1 MQWPF
6 RRAASGL
13 LLVTITVPLVN
24 KNISGCREGLS
35 LNKINDMKHKWTG
48 LFAGVLLMFRIGL
61 PAQSPASHPE
71 PSPAP
76 NPAPSPAGSWSYYGR
91 DAGGQRY
98 TSVRQINDRNVDRLT
113 VAWTYRTGELDTY
126 AGTHAL
132 EKACFETTPILIGRS
147 LYFTTASDR
156 VIAVDA
162 ATGQQHWVYDPKVD
176 LNGDYSEFSSRGVAA
191 WPAGER
197 PRERSPF
204 EGKADPGS
212 DSLRLFVGTID
223 GRLIALNAHTG
234 HPITAFGDKGT
245 IDLRAGLGKD
255 IQETS
260 PPAVIGDLVIVGS
273 AIGDNQ
279 RFDEASGAIR
289 AYSVHTGQL
298 IWAWDP
304 IPRNPADSAYATW
317 NGPKAH
323 QTGAANAWSILST
336 DPARDL
342 VFIPTSCPSP
352 DYYGGMRIG
361 SNLYANSLVALRAST
376 GQLVWSFQVVHHD
389 IWDFDIAAQPVL
401 IDFPVGPRT
410 IPAVVIGTKMG
421 FIYVLDRETGKPL
434 LPVEERPVPASTLP
448 GEQAWPTQHFPVR
461 PAPLG
466 LQSMS
471 ADSAWGLTPEDLAEA
486 KRRIAQLRYE
496 GPFTPP
502 GFQGTIMAP
511 GNVGGIHWGGM
522 CYDPVGGILYTNIN
536 RVAAVIRM
544 MPRDEVDS
552 LRKENPETLRGE
564 IGWQR
569 GTPYIMKR
577 DYLVKRNDQG
587 AITSLQTKPPW
598 GTLVAIDLH
607 SGVKKWE
614 VALGFMLD
622 PTKYPE
628 ARQWGSLNFG
638 GAIVTGGH
646 LIFVAAS
653 MDGYFRAFDSRTG
666 KVLWEYGLP
675 ASGQATPM
683 SYVLDG
689 RQYVVIAAGGHGK
702 LGTKQGDY
710 LMAFALPAP

>member
-1 MQWPF
+1 MPHRLIYF
-6 RRAASGL
+6 AIAL
-13 LLVTITVPLVN
+13 IAFPLVG
-24 KNISGCREGLS
+24 IAQG
-35 LNKINDMKHKWTG
+35 TG
-48 LFAGVLLMFRIGL
+48 
-61 PAQSPASHPE
+61 
-71 PSPAP
+71 
-76 NPAPSPAGSWSYYGR
+76 WSYYGQ
-91 DAGGQRY
+91 DAGGRRY
-98 TSVRQINDRNVDRLT
+98 TALQQINAGNVSRLKL
-113 VAWTYRTGELDTY
+113 AWTYRTGELATY
-126 AGTHAL
+126 AGTNAL

-147 LYFTTASDR
+147 LYFSTASDR
-156 VIAVDA
+156 VISVDA

-191 WPAGER
+191 WPAKR
-197 PRERSPF
+197 TSDTRS
-204 EGKADPGS
+204 GS
-212 DSLRLFVGTID
+212 AVVGPDRNAGRDSLRLFIGTID
-223 GRLIALNAHTG
+223 GRLIALDAHTG
-234 HPITAFGDKGT
+234 HPLTAFGDNGT
-245 IDLRAGLGKD
+245 INLRAGVGKD

-279 RFDEASGAIR
+279 RFDEAPGVIR

-304 IPRNPADSAYATW
+304 IPRDPADSAYATW
-317 NGPKAH
+317 IGPKAH
-323 QTGAANAWSILST
+323 RTGAANAWSILST
-336 DPARDL
+336 DAARDL
-342 VFIPTSCPSP
+342 VFVPTSCPSP
-352 DYYGGMRIG
+352 DYYGGERLG
-361 SNLYANSLVALRAST
+361 SNLHANSLVALRAST
-376 GQLVWSFQVVHHD
+376 GKLVWSFQVVHHD
-389 IWDFDIAAQPVL
+389 LWDFDIAAQPVL
-401 IDFPVGPRT
+401 IDFPIGSGTV
-410 IPAVVIGTKMG
+410 PAVVIGTKMG

-448 GEQAWPTQHFPVR
+448 GEQAWPTQPFPVK

-466 LQSMS
+466 LQSVTV
-471 ADSAWGLTPEDLAEA
+471 ADAWGPTPEDLADA
-486 KRRIAQLRYE
+486 KRRIAQLRFE

-522 CYDPVGGILYTNIN
+522 CYDPVAGILYTNVN
-536 RVAAVIRM
+536 RLAAVIRM
-544 MPRDEVDS
+544 MPREQVDS
-552 LRKENPETLRGE
+552 LRKENPESLRGE

-587 AITSLQTKPPW
+587 VVTFLQTKPPW
-598 GTLVAIDLH
+598 GTLVAIDLR
-607 SGVKKWE
+607 SGAKKWE
-614 VALGFMLD
+614 VPLGYMLD
-622 PTKYPE
+622 PAKYPE
-628 ARQWGSLNFG
+628 SREWGSLNFG

-653 MDGYFRAFDSRTG
+653 MDSHFRAFDSRTG
-666 KVLWEYGLP
+666 KVLWEYALP

-683 SYVLDG
+683 SYELDG

>member
-1 MQWPF
+1 MPHRLIHF
-6 RRAASGL
+6 AIAL
-13 LLVTITVPLVN
+13 IAFPLVG
-24 KNISGCREGLS
+24 IAQG
-35 LNKINDMKHKWTG
+35 TG
-48 LFAGVLLMFRIGL
+48 
-61 PAQSPASHPE
+61 
-71 PSPAP
+71 
-76 NPAPSPAGSWSYYGR
+76 WSYYGQ
-91 DAGGQRY
+91 DAGGRRY
-98 TSVRQINDRNVDRLT
+98 TALQQINAGNVSRLKL
-113 VAWTYRTGELDTY
+113 AWTYRTGELATY
-126 AGTHAL
+126 AGTNAL

-147 LYFTTASDR
+147 LYFSTASDR
-156 VIAVDA
+156 VISVEA

-191 WPAGER
+191 WPAKR
-197 PRERSPF
+197 TSDTRS
-204 EGKADPGS
+204 GS
-212 DSLRLFVGTID
+212 AVVGPDRNAGRDSLRLFIGTID
-223 GRLIALNAHTG
+223 GRLIALDAHTG
-234 HPITAFGDKGT
+234 HPLTAFGDNGT
-245 IDLRAGLGKD
+245 INLRAGVGKD

-279 RFDEASGAIR
+279 RFDEAPGVIR

-304 IPRNPADSAYATW
+304 IPRDPADSAYVTW

-323 QTGAANAWSILST
+323 RTGAANAWSILST

-352 DYYGGMRIG
+352 DYYGGERLG
-361 SNLYANSLVALRAST
+361 SNLHANSLVALRAST
-376 GQLVWSFQVVHHD
+376 GKLVWSFQVVHHD
-389 IWDFDIAAQPVL
+389 LWDFDIAAQPVL
-401 IDFPVGPRT
+401 IDFPIGSGTV
-410 IPAVVIGTKMG
+410 PAVVIGTKMG

-448 GEQAWPTQHFPVR
+448 GEQAWPTQPFPVK

-466 LQSMS
+466 LQSVTV
-471 ADSAWGLTPEDLAEA
+471 ADAWGPTPEDLADA
-486 KRRIAQLRYE
+486 KRRIAQLRFE

-522 CYDPVGGILYTNIN
+522 CYDPVAGILYTNVN
-536 RVAAVIRM
+536 RLAAVIRM
-544 MPRDEVDS
+544 MPREQVDS
-552 LRKENPETLRGE
+552 LRKENPESLRGE

-587 AITSLQTKPPW
+587 VVTFLQTKPPW
-598 GTLVAIDLH
+598 GTLVAIDLR
-607 SGVKKWE
+607 SGAKKWE
-614 VALGFMLD
+614 VPLGYMLD
-622 PTKYPE
+622 PAKYPE
-628 ARQWGSLNFG
+628 SREWGSLNFG

-653 MDGYFRAFDSRTG
+653 MDSHFRAFDSRTG
-666 KVLWEYGLP
+666 KVLWEYALP

-683 SYVLDG
+683 SYELDG

>member
-1 MQWPF
+1 MPHRLIHF
-6 RRAASGL
+6 AIAL
-13 LLVTITVPLVN
+13 IAFPLVG
-24 KNISGCREGLS
+24 IAQG
-35 LNKINDMKHKWTG
+35 TG
-48 LFAGVLLMFRIGL
+48 
-61 PAQSPASHPE
+61 
-71 PSPAP
+71 
-76 NPAPSPAGSWSYYGR
+76 WSYYGQ
-91 DAGGQRY
+91 DAGGRRY
-98 TSVRQINDRNVDRLT
+98 TALQQINAGNVSRLKL
-113 VAWTYRTGELDTY
+113 AWTYRTGELATY
-126 AGTHAL
+126 AGTNAL

-147 LYFTTASDR
+147 LYFSTASDR
-156 VIAVDA
+156 VISVDA

-191 WPAGER
+191 WPAKRTSEGTSDT
-197 PRERSPF
+197 RS
-204 EGKADPGS
+204 GS
-212 DSLRLFVGTID
+212 AVVGPDRNAGRDSLRLFIGTID
-223 GRLIALNAHTG
+223 GRLIALDAHTG
-234 HPITAFGDKGT
+234 HPLTAFGDNGT
-245 IDLRAGLGKD
+245 INLRAGVGKD

-279 RFDEASGAIR
+279 RFDEAPGVIR

-304 IPRNPADSAYATW
+304 IPRDPADSAYATW
-317 NGPKAH
+317 IGPKAH
-323 QTGAANAWSILST
+323 RTGAANAWSILST
-336 DPARDL
+336 DAARDL
-342 VFIPTSCPSP
+342 VFVPTSCPSP
-352 DYYGGMRIG
+352 DYYGGERLG
-361 SNLYANSLVALRAST
+361 SNLHANSLVALRAST
-376 GQLVWSFQVVHHD
+376 GKLVWSFQVVHHD
-389 IWDFDIAAQPVL
+389 LWDFDIAAQPVL
-401 IDFPVGPRT
+401 IDFPIGSGTV
-410 IPAVVIGTKMG
+410 PAVVIGTKMG

-448 GEQAWPTQHFPVR
+448 GEQAWPTQPFPVK

-466 LQSMS
+466 LQSVTV
-471 ADSAWGLTPEDLAEA
+471 ADAWGPTPEDLADA
-486 KRRIAQLRYE
+486 KRRIAQLRFE

-522 CYDPVGGILYTNIN
+522 CYDPVAGILYTNVN
-536 RVAAVIRM
+536 RLAAVIRM
-544 MPRDEVDS
+544 MPREQVDS
-552 LRKENPETLRGE
+552 LRKENPESLRGE

-587 AITSLQTKPPW
+587 VVTFLQTKPPW
-598 GTLVAIDLH
+598 GTLVAIDLR
-607 SGVKKWE
+607 SGAKKWE
-614 VALGFMLD
+614 VPLGYMLD
-622 PTKYPE
+622 PAKYPE
-628 ARQWGSLNFG
+628 SREWGSLNFG

-653 MDGYFRAFDSRTG
+653 MDSHFRAFDSRTG
-666 KVLWEYGLP
+666 KVLWEYALP

-683 SYVLDG
+683 SYELDG

>member
-1 MQWPF
+1 MPHRLIHF
-6 RRAASGL
+6 AIAL
-13 LLVTITVPLVN
+13 IAFPLVG
-24 KNISGCREGLS
+24 IAQG
-35 LNKINDMKHKWTG
+35 TG
-48 LFAGVLLMFRIGL
+48 
-61 PAQSPASHPE
+61 
-71 PSPAP
+71 
-76 NPAPSPAGSWSYYGR
+76 WSYYGQ
-91 DAGGQRY
+91 DAGGRRY
-98 TSVRQINDRNVDRLT
+98 TALQQINAGNVSRLKL
-113 VAWTYRTGELDTY
+113 AWTYRTGELATY
-126 AGTHAL
+126 AGTNAL

-147 LYFTTASDR
+147 LYFSTASDR
-156 VIAVDA
+156 VISVDA

-191 WPAGER
+191 WPAKR
-197 PRERSPF
+197 TSDTRS
-204 EGKADPGS
+204 GS
-212 DSLRLFVGTID
+212 AVVGPDRNAGRDSLRLFIGTID
-223 GRLIALNAHTG
+223 GRLIALDAHTG
-234 HPITAFGDKGT
+234 HPLTAFGDNGT
-245 IDLRAGLGKD
+245 INLRAGVGKD

-279 RFDEASGAIR
+279 RFDEAPGVIR

-304 IPRNPADSAYATW
+304 IPRDPADSAYVTW

-323 QTGAANAWSILST
+323 RTGAANAWSILST
-336 DPARDL
+336 DAARDL
-342 VFIPTSCPSP
+342 VFVPTSCPSP
-352 DYYGGMRIG
+352 DYYGGERLG
-361 SNLYANSLVALRAST
+361 SNLHANSLVALRAST
-376 GQLVWSFQVVHHD
+376 GKLVWSFQVVHHD
-389 IWDFDIAAQPVL
+389 LWDFDIAAQPVL
-401 IDFPVGPRT
+401 IDFPIGSGTV
-410 IPAVVIGTKMG
+410 PAVVIGTKMG

-448 GEQAWPTQHFPVR
+448 GEQAWPTQPFPVK

-466 LQSMS
+466 LQSVTV
-471 ADSAWGLTPEDLAEA
+471 ADAWGPTPEDLADA
-486 KRRIAQLRYE
+486 KRRIAQLRFE

-522 CYDPVGGILYTNIN
+522 CYDPVAGILYTNVN
-536 RVAAVIRM
+536 RLAAVIRM
-544 MPRDEVDS
+544 MPREQVDS
-552 LRKENPETLRGE
+552 LRKENPESLRGE

-587 AITSLQTKPPW
+587 VVTFLQTKPPW
-598 GTLVAIDLH
+598 GTLVAIDLR
-607 SGVKKWE
+607 SGAKKWE
-614 VALGFMLD
+614 VPLGYMLD
-622 PTKYPE
+622 PAKYPE
-628 ARQWGSLNFG
+628 SREWGSLNFG

-653 MDGYFRAFDSRTG
+653 MDSHFRAFDSRTG
-666 KVLWEYGLP
+666 KVLWEYALP

-683 SYVLDG
+683 SYELDG

>member
-1 MQWPF
+1 MPHRLIHF
-6 RRAASGL
+6 AIAL
-13 LLVTITVPLVN
+13 IAFPLVG
-24 KNISGCREGLS
+24 IAQG
-35 LNKINDMKHKWTG
+35 TG
-48 LFAGVLLMFRIGL
+48 
-61 PAQSPASHPE
+61 
-71 PSPAP
+71 
-76 NPAPSPAGSWSYYGR
+76 WSYYGQ
-91 DAGGQRY
+91 DAGGRRY
-98 TSVRQINDRNVDRLT
+98 TALQQINAGNVSRLKL
-113 VAWTYRTGELDTY
+113 AWTYRTGELATY
-126 AGTHAL
+126 AGTNAL

-147 LYFTTASDR
+147 LYFSTASDR
-156 VIAVDA
+156 VISVDA

-191 WPAGER
+191 WPAKR
-197 PRERSPF
+197 TSDTRS
-204 EGKADPGS
+204 GS
-212 DSLRLFVGTID
+212 AVVGPDRNAGRDSLRLFIGTID
-223 GRLIALNAHTG
+223 GRLIALDAHTG
-234 HPITAFGDKGT
+234 HPLTAFGDNGT
-245 IDLRAGLGKD
+245 INLRAGVGKD

-279 RFDEASGAIR
+279 RFDEAPGVIR

-304 IPRNPADSAYATW
+304 IPRDPADSAYVTW

-323 QTGAANAWSILST
+323 RTGAANAWSILST

-352 DYYGGMRIG
+352 DYYGGERLG
-361 SNLYANSLVALRAST
+361 SNLHANSLVALRAST
-376 GQLVWSFQVVHHD
+376 GKLVWSFQVVHHD
-389 IWDFDIAAQPVL
+389 LWDFDIAAQPVL
-401 IDFPVGPRT
+401 IDFPIGSGTV
-410 IPAVVIGTKMG
+410 PAVVIGTKMG

-448 GEQAWPTQHFPVR
+448 GEQAWPTQPFPVK

-466 LQSMS
+466 LQSVTV
-471 ADSAWGLTPEDLAEA
+471 ADAWGPTPEDLADA
-486 KRRIAQLRYE
+486 KRRIAQLRFE

-522 CYDPVGGILYTNIN
+522 CYDPVAGILYTNVN
-536 RVAAVIRM
+536 RLAAVIRM
-544 MPRDEVDS
+544 MPREQVDS
-552 LRKENPETLRGE
+552 LRKENPESLRGE

-577 DYLVKRNDQG
+577 DYLVKRNDHG
-587 AITSLQTKPPW
+587 VVTFLQTKPPW
-598 GTLVAIDLH
+598 GTLVAIDLR
-607 SGVKKWE
+607 SGAKKWE
-614 VALGFMLD
+614 VPLGYMLD
-622 PTKYPE
+622 PAKYPE
-628 ARQWGSLNFG
+628 SREWGSLNFG

-653 MDGYFRAFDSRTG
+653 MDSHFRAFDSRTG
-666 KVLWEYGLP
+666 KVLWEYALP

-683 SYVLDG
+683 SYELDG

>member
-1 MQWPF
+1 MPHRLIHF
-6 RRAASGL
+6 AIAL
-13 LLVTITVPLVN
+13 IAFPLVG
-24 KNISGCREGLS
+24 IAQG
-35 LNKINDMKHKWTG
+35 TG
-48 LFAGVLLMFRIGL
+48 
-61 PAQSPASHPE
+61 
-71 PSPAP
+71 
-76 NPAPSPAGSWSYYGR
+76 WSYYGQ
-91 DAGGQRY
+91 DAGGRRY
-98 TSVRQINDRNVDRLT
+98 TALQQINAGNVSRLKL
-113 VAWTYRTGELDTY
+113 AWTYRTGELATY
-126 AGTHAL
+126 AGTNAL

-147 LYFTTASDR
+147 LYFSTASDR
-156 VIAVDA
+156 VISVEA

-191 WPAGER
+191 WPAKRTSEGTSDT
-197 PRERSPF
+197 RS
-204 EGKADPGS
+204 GS
-212 DSLRLFVGTID
+212 AVVGPDRNAGRDSLRLFIGTID
-223 GRLIALNAHTG
+223 GRLIALDAHTG
-234 HPITAFGDKGT
+234 HPLTAFGDNGT
-245 IDLRAGLGKD
+245 INLRAGVGKD

-279 RFDEASGAIR
+279 RFDEAPGVIR

-304 IPRNPADSAYATW
+304 IPRDPADSAYVTW

-323 QTGAANAWSILST
+323 RTGAANAWSILST

-352 DYYGGMRIG
+352 DYYGGERLG
-361 SNLYANSLVALRAST
+361 SNLHANSLVALRAST
-376 GQLVWSFQVVHHD
+376 GKLVWSFQVVHHD
-389 IWDFDIAAQPVL
+389 LWDFDIAAQPVL
-401 IDFPVGPRT
+401 IDFPIGSGTV
-410 IPAVVIGTKMG
+410 PAVVIGTKMG

-448 GEQAWPTQHFPVR
+448 GEQAWPTQPFPVK

-466 LQSMS
+466 LQSVTV
-471 ADSAWGLTPEDLAEA
+471 ADAWGPTPEDLADA
-486 KRRIAQLRYE
+486 KRRIAQLRFE

-522 CYDPVGGILYTNIN
+522 CYDPVAGILYTNVN
-536 RVAAVIRM
+536 RLAAVIRM
-544 MPRDEVDS
+544 MPREQVDS
-552 LRKENPETLRGE
+552 LRKENPESLRGE

-587 AITSLQTKPPW
+587 VVTFLQTKPPW
-598 GTLVAIDLH
+598 GTLVAIDLR
-607 SGVKKWE
+607 SGAKKWE
-614 VALGFMLD
+614 VPLGYMLD
-622 PTKYPE
+622 PAKYPE
-628 ARQWGSLNFG
+628 SREWGSLNFG

-653 MDGYFRAFDSRTG
+653 MDSHFRAFDSRTG
-666 KVLWEYGLP
+666 KVLWEYALP

-683 SYVLDG
+683 SYELDG